1 MIQFVKALLF
11 IVIFA
16 AGSFSKNLQS
26 SNLLNHVSEEH
37 TSHHVHSNEHHHH
50 HHNHDEQ
57 NKSSD
62 DGKKHDHSLEF
73 SLLVQVINF
82 DERMEVIQD
91 LSLFKEIWT
100 FPLFI
105 PQLHLSYYTS
115 SLFRPPI
122 S

>member
-1 MIQFVKALLF
+1 MIQFIKALLF

-16 AGSFSKNLQS
+16 AGSFSKNLQA
-26 SNLLNHVSEEH
+26 SNLLNHVSEKH

-50 HHNHDEQ
+50 HHHDEQ

-73 SLLVQVINF
+73 SLLVQVINV

-91 LSLFKEIWT
+91 LFLFKEIWT
-100 FPLFI
+100 FPIFI
-105 PQLHLSYYTS
+105 PQIHLSYYTT

>member
-37 TSHHVHSNEHHHH
+37 TSHHVHSNEHHH